1 MLLLYKYHWLY
12 NVHVYYYMTKITKNP
27 FCPEDDNEEL
37 GDVCYTGRFVTTIFS
52 ATEGCNIVP
61 ILFRTV
67 TTLFQHCNAVLRWK
81 SSLPIV
87 PCNITFKQHRRRRL
101 RKRHL
106 KSEFALLQTLLRL
119 FHLVQFVKSWQFV
132 LELNSKR
139 LVSKFRKRKRK
150 SLSCVHR
157 PQQNVKLGTLTSWS
171 CSELLGNV

>member
-12 NVHVYYYMTKITKNP
+12 HAHVTSYLTKITKNP
-27 FCPEDDNEEL
+27 VCPEDDNEEL

-61 ILFRTV
+61 ILFRIV

-87 PCNITFKQHRRRRL
+87 PCNITFKQHRRWRL

-139 LVSKFRKRKRK
+139 LYRSSGKEKESRCLVFTVLNKTW
-150 SLSCVHR
+150 
-157 PQQNVKLGTLTSWS
+157 N
-171 CSELLGNV
+171 